1 MSWLLLIFT
10 VTFTFT
16 ISVFALMS
24 GGGEGVSRVCWVAVG
39 RIKLGGRG
47 RGRRGSAREPVHV
60 SVYPVVTMAPAPGVR
75 HAPVCRPPRV
85 AAVLLGQVAVVVI
98 HLVYRRISTPAPAL
112 PAPVL
117 LVGGGGGHGHD
128 VRGRGGAGPRVR
140 AQRGAGA
147 RDPQLLAREVVQAG
161 AVLLAA
167 LLGVRL
173 RLGWETF
180 SVREVRGGGCGRG
193 VGTRARTE
201 DAKEHRQ
208 EKEAVEEA
216 ERDDK
221 ENHLEES
228 DKNVGGG
235 DHETNNTEDC
245 GHGAL
250 EDGQAEAVEAVPDSV
265 VRAAGAVQIV
275 IRNVSSEVHRKSATG
290 KFKVKQAFL
299 SCFQHNLY

>member
-24 GGGEGVSRVCWVAVG
+24 GGGERVSRVCGVAVG
-39 RIKLGGRG
+39 RIELGGRG
-47 RGRRGSAREPVHV
+47 RGRRGSTREPVHV
-60 SVYPVVTMAPAPGVR
+60 SVYPVVTMSPAPGVR
-75 HAPVCRPPRV
+75 HAPVCRAPRV

-98 HLVYRRISTPAPAL
+98 HLVYRRLPTPAPAL

-117 LVGGGGGHGHD
+117 LAGGGGGHGHD

-140 AQRGAGA
+140 AQRGAGS
-147 RDPQLLAREVVQAG
+147 RDPQLLASEVVQAG
-161 AVLLAA
+161 AVLLTA

-173 RLGWETF
+173 GLRRETF

-193 VGTRARTE
+193 VGTRSRPKDTQE
-201 DAKEHRQ
+201 DGQ
-208 EKEAVEEA
+208 EEEAVEEA
-216 ERDDK
+216 ERDDQ

-235 DHETNNTEDC
+235 DHETND
-245 GHGAL
+245 A
-250 EDGQAEAVEAVPDSV
+250 
-265 VRAAGAVQIV
+265 
-275 IRNVSSEVHRKSATG
+275 
-290 KFKVKQAFL
+290 
-299 SCFQHNLY
+299 